1 MPGHSNSSRSP
12 SASKRRAIAEALA
25 QQILGEID
33 GQKLPARFIEGY
45 AQQYGRL
52 ELVVH
57 AERNRELQSILE
69 REILLAMLARI
80 AATAHAQSS
89 SRTRDAS
96 TLALGNPKQLLSSV
110 LNAIARRRCWTA
122 GDLVE
127 ITGELNLYRE
137 IIAKSVAPSVRAPK
151 TSGYFSKFQTTSAS
165 SPFVDR
171 CAFILDPSMME
182 NARVASA
189 KFLREIETLADRL
202 LEESIRATRKET

>member
-1 MPGHSNSSRSP
+1 MPSRSNLTRP
-12 SASKRRAIAEALA
+12 LSTNRRRAIAEALA
-25 QQILGEID
+25 QRIIAAID

-45 AQQYGRL
+45 AEQYGRS

-80 AATAHAQSS
+80 AAAAHAQSS
-89 SRTRDAS
+89 SQNRGAP
-96 TLALGNPKQLLSSV
+96 TLALGNPEQLPSSV
-110 LNAIARRRCWTA
+110 LNAIARRRGWTA

-137 IIAKSVAPSVRAPK
+137 IIAKSVAPSARAAK

-202 LEESIRATRKET
+202 LEDSIGATRKET